1 VSGEGR
7 RLDLDRLVRK
17 GTVELAAEEHADE
30 RASRLRREERRERVE
45 LWKGTVLFLV
55 ALAGVLAVG
64 AVAGYAAFL
73 AAGVDEPTRQRA
85 HTLLV
90 AVVSGGVS
98 FLVGRGLSKG

>member
-1 VSGEGR
+1 VSGGEGR

-17 GTVELAAEEHADE
+17 GTV
-30 RASRLRREERRERVE
+30 
-45 LWKGTVLFLV
+45 LFL
-55 ALAGVLAVG
+55 ATLAGVAAVG

-73 AAGVDEPTRQRA
+73 AEGVDEPTRQRA

-98 FLVGRGLSKG
+98 FLLGRGLSKG

>member
-1 VSGEGR
+1 MSEEGR

-45 LWKGTVLFLV
+45 LWKGATLFFV
-55 ALAGVLAVG
+55 TLAGVVAVG
-64 AVAGYAAFL
+64 AVAGYVALL

-98 FLVGRGLSKG
+98 FLLGRGLSKG

>member
-1 VSGEGR
+1 VSGEEGR

-17 GTVELAAEEHADE
+17 GTVELAAEENADE
-30 RASRLRREERRERVE
+30 RASRLRRERVE
-45 LWKGTVLFLV
+45 LWKGTVLFL
-55 ALAGVLAVG
+55 ATLAGVAAVG

-73 AAGVDEPTRQRA
+73 AEGVDEPTRQRA

-98 FLVGRGLSKG
+98 FLLGRGLSKG